1 MTRYCPC
8 GHPIERKPGE
18 GKAAFENRKHCNSD
32 HRYLY
37 HKPAP
42 PKKAFGLAIPQNKVQ
57 RRIGV
62 GLLHYLYNRP
72 V

>member
-8 GHPIERKPGE
+8 GRPIERKPGE
-18 GKAAFENRKHCNSD
+18 SKAAAGKRKYCSPE
-32 HRYLY
+32 HRYRY

-42 PKKAFGLAIPQNKVQ
+42 PKKRFGIRVPEDKTKLRTGP
-57 RRIGV
+57 